1 MKCSILYTIPDA
13 DFWSRYAQLWER
25 SLHRSAF
32 QSPHIVQYFSGL
44 IHDGLA
50 VFECT
55 DEDKLIATALFKRE
69 NGYYTFLSD
78 LKTDANFFLL
88 DRNCTPEMMRHIFEG
103 FIGLIEQEKMT
114 LMLNHFPAWA
124 GYMGI
129 IEDLLRASSLYSMQL
144 DYSVCPVAAGETPE
158 ALYKE
163 VSASRNTRYKVNKF
177 VKQENGTFEVLTDDA
192 DMDHW
197 ADEFCDAHV
206 ARWAPTPTPSAYR
219 DPKRR
224 EFLKNCLHA
233 WYADKVLVRFA
244 LRVGEKRIGFMVGLL
259 EEETLIYHAPTF
271 HPDYAH
277 CSPGRALIY
286 FITQWMA
293 ENKLRILDF
302 GDGNEPYKY
311 YVASKDQ
318 VLRRIFISGKYNL
331 SFIAKTRF
339 IKAVREHQKIYS
351 LYQNKLKPAYRN
363 LLGKVSL
370 LLSSTLS
377 LGGLNLAICDE
388 NLLGLSLLPL

>member
-1 MKCSILYTIPDA
+1 MKCSIRYNIPDA
-13 DFWSRYAQLWER
+13 DFWGRYAQLWER
-25 SLHRSAF
+25 GLHRSAF

-55 DEDKLIATALFKRE
+55 DEDRLIATALFKRE
-69 NGYYTFLSD
+69 QGHYTFLSD
-78 LKTDANFFLL
+78 LKTDANFFLV
-88 DRNCTPEMMRHIFEG
+88 DRDCTPEMTRHIFEG
-103 FIGLIEQEKMT
+103 FIGLVEQEKMT

-124 GYMGI
+124 AYSDI
-129 IEDLLRASSLYSMQL
+129 LEEILRSSSLYSMQI
-144 DYSVCPVAAGETPE
+144 DYSVCPIAAGETPE
-158 ALYKE
+158 ALHKE
-163 VSASRNTRYKVNKF
+163 VSSSRNTRYKVNKF

-224 EFLKNCLHA
+224 EFLKHCLHA

-293 ENKLRILDF
+293 ENQLRILDF

-331 SFIAKTRF
+331 AFIAKTHF
-339 IKAVREHQKIYS
+339 IKAVREHPKIYT

-363 LLGKVSL
+363 LLGKVSV
-370 LLSSTLS
+370 LLSSALS
-377 LGGLNLAICDE
+377 LNGLNLVICDE
-388 NLLGLSLLPL
+388 NLSSLTFFPL